1 MASVRN
7 YVTPYLPSFIKST
20 NSETPG
26 LFANYYTIHHLLY
39 LTSLLAAFALGAA
52 LGHLYWRRLR
62 AGARRA
68 HARAHRWATARR
80 YEAVALWDGV
90 GARLEGAVAG
100 WKNGMSGRGANYNAQ
115 RPGSIGG
122 ATGTG
127 HQRVVV
133 LETAGTS
140 TATEE
145 EGRGQ
150 GSGTQGGG
158 GGRKNHRMFRQY
170 GKGR

>member
-1 MASVRN
+1 MEPKRELTDMLGS
-7 YVTPYLPSFIKST
+7 SF
-20 NSETPG
+20 
-26 LFANYYTIHHLLY
+26 FANYYTIHHLLY
-39 LTSLLAAFALGAA
+39 LTSLLLAFTLGAV

-62 AGARRA
+62 AGARRT
-68 HARAHRWATARR
+68 HARAHRWASARR

-100 WKNGMSGRGANYNAQ
+100 WKNGMGGRGAAAYNNINNNAQ
-115 RPGSIGG
+115 RQRGGSIGG
-122 ATGTG
+122 G

-133 LETAGTS
+133 LETAATS

-150 GSGTQGGG
+150 GSGAQGGG